1 LIGKEDQQVKKKCV
15 MTTLLLDK
23 MTCHQSTTLTH
34 ITSRIVIN
42 SNVSVLDNAHDK
54 SVYGSNMLTNSPSG
68 C

>member
-1 LIGKEDQQVKKKCV
+1 LIGKEDQQVKKKGV
-15 MTTLLLDK
+15 MTPLLDK

-42 SNVSVLDNAHDK
+42 PNVSVLDNAHDK